1 MILFET
7 GSVELFSKLHSGT
20 TALMQ
25 ECHDNILMKLSA
37 VRVKTAAERNVSTS
51 RTGIPITITSS
62 HVSSFTN
69 LQIRFLER
77 GRLKQLMMNMQ
88 QIK

>member
-20 TALMQ
+20 IALMQ

-37 VRVKTAAERNVSTS
+37 VRVKTAAGRNVRTS
-51 RTGIPITITSS
+51 RTRIQVQMFDPLRTPE
-62 HVSSFTN
+62 
-69 LQIRFLER
+69 IRFFLEK
-77 GRLKQLMMNMQ
+77 GIAADDEYSKDNT
-88 QIK
+88 